1 MLLLDRFL
9 HFSFFSALTYF
20 LSKEKDMNYAVF
32 AKKTVFTVP
41 NRLSEIAEKD
51 LLRAQNR

>member
-20 LSKEKDMNYAVF
+20 LSKEKDMNYAVST
-32 AKKTVFTVP
+32 KKTVFTIP
-41 NRLSEIAEKD
+41 KHLSEIAEKD
-51 LLRAQNR
+51 LLQAQNR